1 MEKIIIRWGNSAS
14 FVQFVLMCVQ
24 IISSALKVLGCG
36 GRHGAQRWF
45 CSLCP
50 TQADFDFCDLIPQD
64 GSDWNPLPVSFKHK
78 TRQVADNFRSCAKI
92 ALKKL
97 VLVCD
102 THGPC
107 SVCETEGL
115 SQQFKTKTMT
125 FLFIIYYSFCIFTCL
140 PN

>member
-14 FVQFVLMCVQ
+14 FLQFVCNVRTDNLD
-24 IISSALKVLGCG
+24 SRYFGAEGDTWPRGGSAVSVPP
-36 GRHGAQRWF
+36 R
-45 CSLCP
+45 
-50 TQADFDFCDLIPQD
+50 ADFDFCDFIPQD
-64 GSDWNPLPVSFKHK
+64 GSDWNPLPVSFKHN
-78 TRQVADNFRSCAKI
+78 TRQVTDNVRSCAEI

-115 SQQFKTKTMT
+115 
-125 FLFIIYYSFCIFTCL
+125 
-140 PN
+140 